1 VDMINL
7 EESGVKWN
15 AKPPRGEGRE
25 DEAGIWACR
34 MEEKSFIRLG
44 LIWPSAYK
52 LKGGVFKELQTPK
65 VKKNLRL
72 FVA

>member
-1 VDMINL
+1 MDMINL

-15 AKPPRGEGRE
+15 AKPPRGKGRE

-52 LKGGVFKELQTPK
+52 LKRGEGLSTSFKGQKQRKTY
-65 VKKNLRL
+65 VYS
-72 FVA
+72 

>member
-1 VDMINL
+1 MDMINL

-25 DEAGIWACR
+25 DDVGIWACR

-44 LIWPSAYK
+44 LIWSSTYR
-52 LKGGVFKELQTPK
+52 LKGCVLKELQWTK
-65 VKKNLRL
+65 Q
-72 FVA
+72 

>member
-15 AKPPRGEGRE
+15 AKPPRGEGLK

-34 MEEKSFIRLG
+34 TEEKSFIRLG
-44 LIWPSAYK
+44 LIWPSAYR
-52 LKGGVFKELQTPK
+52 GRCQGASK
-65 VKKNLRL
+65 VKSKKNLRL

>member
-1 VDMINL
+1 MDMINL

-15 AKPPRGEGRE
+15 AKPPRGEGRK
-25 DEAGIWACR
+25 DEAGIWACK

-44 LIWPSAYK
+44 LILPSSYQ
-52 LKGGVFKELQTPK
+52 LKGGVKELQRSK
-65 VKKNLRL
+65 VKKNLHL

>member
-1 VDMINL
+1 MDMINL

-15 AKPPRGEGRE
+15 AKPPRGEGRK

-52 LKGGVFKELQTPK
+52 LQGGC
-65 VKKNLRL
+65 
-72 FVA
+72 